1 MNIRPDP
8 KVSLHIRVSDLRPHF
23 PILVKGGSE
32 VWVISDLFI
41 GQTSFKTFRPQ
52 TSFLYLGERRF
63 RDLGDIRPVHRSDL
77 IQDSQTS
84 DLISLS
90 W

>member
-1 MNIRPDP
+1 M
-8 KVSLHIRVSDLRPHF
+8 HIWICISDLF
-23 PILVKGGSE
+23 IGGSE
-32 VWVISDLFI
+32 VWVMSDLFI

-52 TSFLYLGERRF
+52 TSFPYLGERRF
-63 RDLGDIRPVHRSDL
+63 RDPDDVRPVHRSDL
-77 IQDSQTS
+77 VQDFQTS